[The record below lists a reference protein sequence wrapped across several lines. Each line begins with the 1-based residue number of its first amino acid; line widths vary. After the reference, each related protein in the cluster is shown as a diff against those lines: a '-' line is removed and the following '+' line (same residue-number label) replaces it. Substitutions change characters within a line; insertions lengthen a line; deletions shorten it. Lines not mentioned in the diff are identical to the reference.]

1 MEMVRKNKS
10 TMKGRKKNKDND
22 KDKKKSKSK
31 RKRKDRKIKSMISKG
46 IIQQNIQ
53 SSLESIIS
61 PKRTKITLA
70 YLELTLSKDNS

>member
-22 KDKKKSKSK
+22 KDKKKSKS
-31 RKRKDRKIKSMISKG
+31 KRKDRKIKSMISKG